1 MDEEQMTVRCALILA
16 LFIPGMVPCTAQ
28 NGIGF
33 GPLLGL
39 YKARDADGYRIVGG
53 AALRFRL
60 SEIIGLEG
68 SVNYR
73 EETYSHGSVDVT
85 SWPVTVTG
93 LLYPIHFVY
102 GAIGAGWYS
111 TSVRY
116 NISPGSPGGLAS
128 VTRETKQQFGWH
140 FGAGVELNLF
150 SFVKLVGDMR
160 YVILDYNFKSLPGSN
175 GVISSSPVMT
185 ASLLFGL

>member
-1 MDEEQMTVRCALILA
+1 MKVCSALILA
-16 LFIPGMVPCTAQ
+16 SFIYGVLPCAAQ
-28 NGIGF
+28 TGIGI

-39 YKARDADGYRIVGG
+39 YKGRDADGYRIVGG

-60 SEIIGLEG
+60 SEIVGLEG
-68 SVNYR
+68 SINYR
-73 EETYSHGSVDVT
+73 EETYNHGSVEVK

-111 TSVRY
+111 TSVHY
-116 NISPGSPGGLAS
+116 ISSPGSPGGLAS

-140 FGAGVELNLF
+140 CGAGVELTVF
-150 SFVKLVGDMR
+150 SFVRLVGEIR
-160 YVILDYNFKSLPGSN
+160 YVFLNYDFKSLPGSN
-175 GVISSSPVMT
+175 GVISSSPVMIGG
-185 ASLLFGL
+185 LLFDL

>member
-1 MDEEQMTVRCALILA
+1 MAARYVLMLA
-16 LFIPGMVPCTAQ
+16 LFIFEAVPCAAQ
-28 NGIGF
+28 TGVGF

-39 YKARDADGYRIVGG
+39 YKGRDADGYRIVGG

-60 SEIIGLEG
+60 SEIIGLE
-68 SVNYR
+68 SSINYR
-73 EETYSHGSVDVT
+73 EETYDHGSVDVT
-85 SWPVTVTG
+85 SWPVTLTG

-102 GAIGAGWYS
+102 GAIGAGWYN